1 MNIKGYF
8 KFGCLA
14 PHLQVISPTPLV
26 EAALEKIPGASVLF
40 VGRSLMTMLTYGKH
54 DFFKMGN
61 NDKQCVSI
69 GIRLLPFFAPFPFRQ
84 SVISAKLCRSQLARI
99 HWEICPLCPS
109 RRSDGLG
116 LVTIRG
122 QGGHT
127 YGSKADGN
135 DRSWKFCK
143 TNHLYL
149 LFLFSIAF
157 SVENDSNCFGS
168 MFSHWFS
175 TFSPCLPNI
184 SHVFPSFPKRFF
196 FPCFPKI
203 FFPCFPSRFFSCF
216 PKRFL
221 PCFPKRF
228 SLPQKGFPML
238 SQKVFPPCFHKRF
251 CPCFPM
257 LSQKVFACFP
267 KRFFQCFPKDCSHA
281 FRKGFSHAFRKGFS
295 HAFPKGFSHAF
306 PKGFSHAFPKDFP
319 HAFPKGF
326 CQCFPML
333 SQKVL
338 PMFPKRFFPCFPKVF
353 FPCFPNG
360 GLFFLFVF
368 CVLGIFWISVS
379 LLLCFAAFLLLSF
392 LLFPASLL
400 L

>member
-135 DRSWKFCK
+135 DRS
-143 TNHLYL
+143 
-149 LFLFSIAF
+149 
-157 SVENDSNCFGS
+157 
-168 MFSHWFS
+168 
-175 TFSPCLPNI
+175 
-184 SHVFPSFPKRFF
+184 
-196 FPCFPKI
+196 
-203 FFPCFPSRFFSCF
+203 
-216 PKRFL
+216 
-221 PCFPKRF
+221 
-228 SLPQKGFPML
+228 
-238 SQKVFPPCFHKRF
+238 
-251 CPCFPM
+251 
-257 LSQKVFACFP
+257 
-267 KRFFQCFPKDCSHA
+267 
-281 FRKGFSHAFRKGFS
+281 
-295 HAFPKGFSHAF
+295 
-306 PKGFSHAFPKDFP
+306 
-319 HAFPKGF
+319 
-326 CQCFPML
+326 
-333 SQKVL
+333 
-338 PMFPKRFFPCFPKVF
+338 
-353 FPCFPNG
+353 
-360 GLFFLFVF
+360 
-368 CVLGIFWISVS
+368 
-379 LLLCFAAFLLLSF
+379 
-392 LLFPASLL
+392 
-400 L
+400 